1 MDEKVIEELNKVEQ
15 KIDFLCQKLQIIE
28 NILKQFL
35 FIYCRLHNIENRQ
48 KDERKII
55 IPTIQVKGKI

>member
-28 NILKQFL
+28 NILK
-35 FIYCRLHNIENRQ
+35 H
-48 KDERKII
+48 I